1 MLLKFRSSRFYL
13 RIKTS
18 DWVVFLT
25 MQAIYFDKIEKQLRT
40 FEARFLR
47 NSPNT
52 SWGRNK
58 LAFSSV
64 RFLKSDKIVPRD
76 LNFMLHNTLYCSIT
90 CTIFFSASYSLNQT
104 SYSKN
109 HYLTQRLLFRIYN
122 INQLS
127 LTSIIL
133 YTQNL

>member
-1 MLLKFRSSRFYL
+1 
-13 RIKTS
+13 
-18 DWVVFLT
+18 

-76 LNFMLHNTLYCSIT
+76 LNFMLHNTLIAQLLVL
-90 CTIFFSASYSLNQT
+90 FSF
-104 SYSKN
+104 
-109 HYLTQRLLFRIYN
+109 LLP
-122 INQLS
+122 S
-127 LTSIIL
+127 
-133 YTQNL
+133 